1 VEEEVIEKPDVADEV
16 ILRAL
21 EACYSIHGTAIEFV
35 PRGLDAAAWAYRVE
49 DGEAAYFL
57 KVSRGVA
64 DQTGAWMPRFLAQQG
79 MRQVIPPIPTN
90 KGEAFATVDGLR
102 LRLQPFIAGE
112 RAMDVGM
119 SSGQWTEFGRFL
131 RQLHSLRL
139 SADISSR
146 IRHETFAAR
155 RLPWVEATQARIA
168 TMESCDPISD
178 ELISFWRANHT
189 RIALLLERTAELA
202 KRARQSRHPMVLCHA
217 DVHTGNILLGE
228 DQGMYV
234 VDWDDA
240 MLAPKERDL
249 MFVLAEADAAER
261 DSFFAGYG
269 AIEIDALMLAY
280 YQHDWSVEDMG
291 AFGEETLNLD
301 STRAAT
307 RANSLHWF
315 INLFAPGSSLATA
328 LANDA
333 GISIPVITEASRGL
347 PQ

>member
-1 VEEEVIEKPDVADEV
+1 MEEEVIEKPDVADEV

-49 DGEAAYFL
+49 AGEAAYFL

-64 DQTGAWMPRFLAQQG
+64 DQTGAWMPRFLAQQELRH
-79 MRQVIPPIPTN
+79 MIPPIPTN
-90 KGEAFATVDGLR
+90 QGGAFGTFDGLR

-112 RAMDVGM
+112 RAMDVGL

-131 RQLHSLRL
+131 RQLHSLKL
-139 SADISSR
+139 TTDISSR
-146 IRHETFAAR
+146 LRHETFAAR
-155 RLPWVEATQARIA
+155 RLPWAEAMQARIG
-168 TMESCDPISD
+168 TTESSDPISE
-178 ELISFWRANHT
+178 ELILFWRANHT
-189 RIALLLERTAELA
+189 RIAVLLERTAELV
-202 KRARQSRHPMVLCHA
+202 KRVRQARRPMVLCHV

-269 AIEIDALMLAY
+269 ETEIDALILAY
-280 YQHDWSVEDMG
+280 YRHDWCVEDMG
-291 AFGEETLNLD
+291 AFGEEILNLD

-315 INLFAPGSSLATA
+315 RNLFAPGSSLATA
-328 LANDA
+328 LANDT
-333 GISIPVITEASRGL
+333 GLSIPVPTEAARGL
-347 PQ
+347 PP